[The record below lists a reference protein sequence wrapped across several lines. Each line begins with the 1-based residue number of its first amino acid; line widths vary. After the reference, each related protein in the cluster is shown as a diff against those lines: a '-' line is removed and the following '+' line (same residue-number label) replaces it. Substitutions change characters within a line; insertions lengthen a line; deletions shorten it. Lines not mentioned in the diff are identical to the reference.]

1 LVRSLSS
8 SPHPHLSNLYRNI
21 WNIKLASNI
30 TLYITHLPVVIKN
43 YFKVYCIKTYLISP
57 FPQSFL
63 IEDQLCLVIRMLI
76 NVSSVSIEV
85 RSQQLGNLYNWK
97 LYYKPAIFN
106 FCKLVLSDWKTYLL
120 QINMLVHRVF
130 SLLRFLTF
138 EKVIQLKILNIQ
150 TIYTSQ
156 LIQRR
161 NTSTHYIRLPL
172 SELNVKWL
180 HKAYSH
186 A

>member
-1 LVRSLSS
+1 MNWKFKNNFYVFINENKMWCGQEWIIWTLFLLLELGHQQLWSNKHYMLSLICKEHDILKSNFLVRSLSS

-30 TLYITHLPVVIKN
+30 TLYITHLPVVIKI

-85 RSQQLGNLYNWK
+85 RSQQL
-97 LYYKPAIFN
+97 
-106 FCKLVLSDWKTYLL
+106 
-120 QINMLVHRVF
+120 
-130 SLLRFLTF
+130 
-138 EKVIQLKILNIQ
+138 
-150 TIYTSQ
+150 
-156 LIQRR
+156 
-161 NTSTHYIRLPL
+161 
-172 SELNVKWL
+172 
-180 HKAYSH
+180 
-186 A
+186 